1 LEQALALNQQS
12 AISGREN
19 SRHARKRGY
28 AEREKEKLM
37 DIIRNSRNQEWEK
50 GIIRGT
56 SLAKKKRVE

>member
-37 DIIRNSRNQEWEK
+37 DIIRNSRNQEWKKEK
-50 GIIRGT
+50 YAEPLLQRK
-56 SLAKKKRVE
+56 SE